1 MDEGRRG
8 RERIEIAR
16 ETDRRRVE
24 GKGRRRRRRVSRGD
38 VYQNNKILFFSF
50 LPFPFLSS
58 QILKYPNGFHLFP
71 AGVRTSSEARG
82 GDTEDHLETMRTTAK
97 THSE

>member
-24 GKGRRRRRRVSRGD
+24 GKGGRRRRVSRGD
-38 VYQNNKILFFSF
+38 VYQNNKILFFFFTFS
-50 LPFPFLSS
+50 FPFIAAFEIS
-58 QILKYPNGFHLFP
+58 
-71 AGVRTSSEARG
+71 
-82 GDTEDHLETMRTTAK
+82 
-97 THSE
+97 

>member
-24 GKGRRRRRRVSRGD
+24 GKGGRRRVSRGD
-38 VYQNNKILFFSF
+38 VYQNNKILFFCFTFS
-50 LPFPFLSS
+50 FPF
-58 QILKYPNGFHLFP
+58 I
-71 AGVRTSSEARG
+71 AASEI
-82 GDTEDHLETMRTTAK
+82 
-97 THSE
+97 S

>member
-1 MDEGRRG
+1 MEDVDEGRRG

-38 VYQNNKILFFSF
+38 VYQNNKILFFTFS
-50 LPFPFLSS
+50 FPFIAAFEIS
-58 QILKYPNGFHLFP
+58 
-71 AGVRTSSEARG
+71 
-82 GDTEDHLETMRTTAK
+82 
-97 THSE
+97 